1 MTEAFLGLSAAE
13 RNEALQ
19 VAASTSGRP
28 LHVLEK
34 DVWVVWTLSALFESD
49 FGKHL
54 VFKGGTSLSKAY
66 KAIERF
72 SEDIDITY
80 DIRVIAEDLVKDTS
94 GDEPLPQT
102 KTQGKKW
109 SDKIRER
116 LPMWLNEA
124 VLPYLQRQLEALEL
138 DAKARVDDEC
148 IFIEYATQTQ
158 GYGYVAPRIKIEF
171 GARSTGQPA
180 EAQQVFC
187 DAAEFLPRLTFP
199 VAMPLVMRVERTVW
213 EKMTAI
219 HVFCLQGHI
228 QDRLSRH
235 WHDVAKLDVAGHVD
249 AALKSRDI
257 AQRVARHKSWFFAA
271 KDRQDNAI
279 NYVSAVNG
287 GLVLIPQGTTLEA
300 LAVDYAKMIEDRLFL
315 REPEAFSWIIQ
326 RCREIEKRANAISK

>member
-13 RNEALQ
+13 RSEALQ

-34 DVWVVWTLSALFESD
+34 DVWVVWTLSALFESH

-72 SEDIDITY
+72 SEDIDVTY
-80 DIRVIAEDLVKDTS
+80 DIRVIAEDLVKDAS
-94 GDEPLPQT
+94 GDEPLPQS
-102 KTQGKKW
+102 KAQGKKW

-124 VLPYLQRQLEALEL
+124 VLPYLRLQLEALEL

-148 IFIEYATQTQ
+148 IFIEYATQVQ
-158 GYGYVAPRIKIEF
+158 GYGYVAPRTMIEF

-180 EAQQVFC
+180 EAHQVFC
-187 DAAEFLPRLTFP
+187 DAAEFLPGLTFP

-219 HVFCLQGHI
+219 HVFCLQGSI
-228 QDRLSRH
+228 KDRLSRH

-249 AALKSRDI
+249 DALKTRDI
-257 AQRVARHKSWFFAA
+257 AQRVASHKSWFFAA
-271 KDRQDNAI
+271 KDSQDNAI
-279 NYVSAVNG
+279 NYISAVSG
-287 GLVLIPQGTTLEA
+287 GLVLVPQGKILEA
-300 LAVDYAKMIEDRLFL
+300 LAADYAKMVEDRLFL
-315 REPEAFSWIIQ
+315 REPEPFSWIIE

>member
-1 MTEAFLGLSAAE
+1 
-13 RNEALQ
+13 
-19 VAASTSGRP
+19 
-28 LHVLEK
+28 
-34 DVWVVWTLSALFESD
+34 
-49 FGKHL
+49 
-54 VFKGGTSLSKAY
+54 
-66 KAIERF
+66 
-72 SEDIDITY
+72 
-80 DIRVIAEDLVKDTS
+80 
-94 GDEPLPQT
+94 
-102 KTQGKKW
+102 
-109 SDKIRER
+109 
-116 LPMWLNEA
+116 MWLNEA

-158 GYGYVAPRIKIEF
+158 GYGYIASRIKIEF

-287 GLVLIPQGTTLEA
+287 ALVLIPQGTTLEA

-315 REPEAFSWIIQ
+315 REPEPFSWIIQ